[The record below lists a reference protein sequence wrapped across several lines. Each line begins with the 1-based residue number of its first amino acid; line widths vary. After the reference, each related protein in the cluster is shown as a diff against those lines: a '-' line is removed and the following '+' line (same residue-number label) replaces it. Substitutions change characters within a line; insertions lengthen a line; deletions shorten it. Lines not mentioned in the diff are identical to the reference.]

1 MPNGPFP
8 ENIHLS
14 SHSITSLP
22 AYWTSTFDLVNQ
34 RMLTGSL
41 FRPAWKAALFEYHRV
56 LKPTGHLQLVDVAKN
71 PIRLTRDRV
80 ATPATEKL
88 QTHYHTQF
96 NRKTDY
102 IRNGPEELP
111 EWLSEAG
118 FRDIRC
124 EVKEGPRLG
133 RKWGGELGAEALEN
147 SITWIRTVNRAA
159 SEPGDMA
166 SHDFDELVEAYRKE
180 AEDEGLPGLE
190 FFFITARK

>member
-1 MPNGPFP
+1 
-8 ENIHLS
+8 
-14 SHSITSLP
+14 
-22 AYWTSTFDLVNQ
+22 
-34 RMLTGSL
+34 MLTGSRL
-41 FRPAWKAALFEYHRV
+41 FCSAWKAALSEYHRV

-71 PIRLTRDRV
+71 PIQLTKDGI
-80 ATPATEKL
+80 ATPAIAKL
-88 QTHYHTQF
+88 QVHYHTQF
-96 NRKTDY
+96 NRRTDY
-102 IRNGPEELP
+102 IRNGPDELP

-147 SITWIRTVNRAA
+147 SVTWIRTVNWATG
-159 SEPGDMA
+159 EPGDMA
-166 SHDFDELVEAYRKE
+166 PRNCDELVEAYRKE